1 MDGHRDT
8 RMELKRVA
16 VIGTSSSGKTVF
28 AGRLARRLG
37 VPHVELDE
45 LSWLP
50 GWEMRPMQEFRDLV
64 EQAASG
70 ERWVIDGNYGRV
82 RDLIWGR
89 ATHVIWLNYSFPVV
103 FYRAVRRTFLRVIT
117 HEELFGGN
125 RETLRQAIFDRDA
138 IPWWVIRTYGRR
150 RREYPRLFSQP
161 SYQHLRI
168 IELRSPSR
176 TDAWLRSISTGSEE
190 SA

>member
-1 MDGHRDT
+1 
-8 RMELKRVA
+8 
-16 VIGTSSSGKTVF
+16 
-28 AGRLARRLG
+28 
-37 VPHVELDE
+37 
-45 LSWLP
+45 
-50 GWEMRPMQEFRDLV
+50 MQEFRDLV
-64 EQAASG
+64 GQAASG